1 LHLFLKVLQ
10 LLVQRDVVSEKVV
23 TDQAEVIAPTPLLHP
38 AAGVP
43 EIIETESAFESAL
56 AQLASG
62 TGPFAFD
69 AERASGFK
77 YSSRAYLIQIK
88 RTNGGLHLIDP
99 IPFGPHHPCFLKLNS
114 LIKNE
119 EVILHASTQDLPC
132 LRELGIEPQ
141 ILFDTELGG
150 RIAGLPRVGLGPL
163 LETLMGVSLAKEH
176 SAADWSKRPLPI
188 EWLNYAALDVELL
201 VELRDKVY
209 QLLLAAGK
217 WEWAQEDF
225 ASIISAP
232 APAPRIDPWRRTSG
246 MHKIKKRL
254 HMAVVRELWQARN
267 RLAQELDISPGRL
280 LTDAAISEIALASEN
295 TPLLTR
301 KHLEKVL
308 RPIGLRARWF
318 ENSELWISAIASA
331 LALPEDQWPEARSKS
346 DALPPIKLWRER
358 FPERYAPLTHARFN
372 LQVRAEELSIP
383 LENLITPELVRRIC
397 WSPPEG
403 SVSEALLALGAR
415 RWQTEI
421 ASPILEAALL
431 EKEPLALAE
440 EADVEATNEKSTSL
454 VPGAPDKPSAPQ

>member
-1 LHLFLKVLQ
+1 
-10 LLVQRDVVSEKVV
+10 VSE
-23 TDQAEVIAPTPLLHP
+23 EVASDEVELPAPTPLLHP

-43 EIIETESAFESAL
+43 EIIETEEAFSAAL
-56 AQLASG
+56 RELAAG
-62 TGPFAFD
+62 TGPYAFD

-77 YSSRAYLIQIK
+77 YSARAYLIQIK

-99 IPFGPHHPCFLKLNS
+99 IPFGPHHPCFIQLNS
-114 LIKNE
+114 LISNE

-176 SAADWSKRPLPI
+176 SAADWSKRPLPT

-209 QLLLAAGK
+209 QLLVDAGK

-232 APAPRIDPWRRTSG
+232 PPPARIDPWRRTSG

-254 HMAVVRELWQARN
+254 HMAVVRELWQTRN
-267 RLAQELDISPGRL
+267 TLAQELDISPGRL

-295 TPLLTR
+295 TPMLNR

-318 ENSELWISAIASA
+318 ENSELWITSIASA
-331 LALPEDQWPEARSKS
+331 LALTFRIVQRSY
-346 DALPPIKLWRER
+346 PYLWRISSAQNSCGVSAGPHPVDR
-358 FPERYAPLTHARFN
+358 SQMRLSPWVHGAGRQLSPLPSWRQPSFN
-372 LQVRAEELSIP
+372 LSHWKLSQWRS
-383 LENLITPELVRRIC
+383 LRLLKAL
-397 WSPPEG
+397 SPPNCDELRNTG
-403 SVSEALLALGAR
+403 VA
-415 RWQTEI
+415 
-421 ASPILEAALL
+421 
-431 EKEPLALAE
+431 
-440 EADVEATNEKSTSL
+440 
-454 VPGAPDKPSAPQ
+454 